1 MLLNLH
7 SYMYKLHDAET
18 CIEITGT
25 EDRAV
30 TDSMIAKY
38 GYAKDAVISMKHWI
52 APSNEIATIAH
63 EWNEDN
69 EKPEW
74 LKLGHS
80 RRYIRRIVTYVYDSE
95 YTKWAGQYAHAIRT
109 MRLNVA
115 RLDPADVVDTCV
127 HEIAHCFFHN
137 NTNNPMLAEF
147 VKVVMS
153 DMHSIDYYS
162 RARKLQGYKRRTPI
176 RFVNE
181 IHSILSALKHGLTH
195 AQNLVQDESR
205 TKDEIKYFGKY
216 AEAFDILHPEKPTNK
231 TWTAMKKQS
240 MV

>member
-1 MLLNLH
+1 
-7 SYMYKLHDAET
+7 MYKLHDAET

-95 YTKWAGQYAHAIRT
+95 STKWSGQYAHAIRT

-137 NTNNPMLAEF
+137 NTTNPMLAEF

-162 RARKLQGYKRRTPI
+162 RGRKLQGYKKRNPI

-195 AQNLVQDESR
+195 AQNLVQDENR

-216 AEAFDILHPEKPTNK
+216 AKAFDIIHPEKPTNK
-231 TWTAMKKQS
+231 TWTALKRQS
-240 MV
+240 MA

>member
-1 MLLNLH
+1 MWKYH
-7 SYMYKLHDAET
+7 PEQT

-25 EDRAV
+25 EDLLSTTNPPYTIDRSNWVKVAY
-30 TDSMIAKY
+30 KL
-38 GYAKDAVISMKHWI
+38 
-52 APSNEIATIAH
+52 APIAH
-63 EWNEDN
+63 EWFEGLD
-69 EKPEW
+69 KVPEW
-74 LKLGHS
+74 LQIGHS
-80 RRYIRRIVTYVYDSE
+80 KRYVRRIVTYVYDSE
-95 YTKWAGQYAHAIRT
+95 STRWAGQYSHGIRT
-109 MRLNVA
+109 VRLNVA
-115 RLDPADVVDTCV
+115 RLDPVDVVDTCV

-137 NTNNPMLAEF
+137 NKESIKMAEF

-162 RARKLQGYKRRTPI
+162 RGRKLQGYKRKTPI

-181 IHSILSALKHGLTH
+181 IHSILAALKHGLTH
-195 AQNLVQDESR
+195 AQELVQDENR

>member
-1 MLLNLH
+1 
-7 SYMYKLHDAET
+7 MYKLHDAET

-25 EDRAV
+25 EDRV
-30 TDSMIAKY
+30 KLDDDGLPFIEDRS
-38 GYAKDAVISMKHWI
+38 HWI
-52 APSNEIATIAH
+52 APSNEIAAIAH
-63 EWNEDN
+63 EWNEDE

-95 YTKWAGQYAHAIRT
+95 STRWSGQYAHAIRT

-115 RLDPADVVDTCV
+115 RLDPVDVVDTCV

-137 NTNNPMLAEF
+137 NTTNLMLGEF

-162 RARKLQGYKRRTPI
+162 RGRKLQGYKRRTPI

-195 AQNLVQDESR
+195 ADNLVQDESR

-216 AEAFDILHPEKPTNK
+216 AEAFDILHPEEPTNK

-240 MV
+240 MS